1 MDEDGLVLAL
11 CKVEDT
17 HEQRELLQLRS
28 RSVGTIDE
36 RASEVHKRVDEER
49 TEVLDDEDRS
59 PGDLGA
65 CTY

>member
-17 HEQRELLQLRS
+17 HQERELLQLCS
-28 RSVGTIDE
+28 RSVGTVDE
-36 RASEVHKRVDEER
+36 RTSEVHKRVNEER
-49 TEVLDDEDRS
+49 TEVLDDEDCS

-65 CTY
+65 CAC